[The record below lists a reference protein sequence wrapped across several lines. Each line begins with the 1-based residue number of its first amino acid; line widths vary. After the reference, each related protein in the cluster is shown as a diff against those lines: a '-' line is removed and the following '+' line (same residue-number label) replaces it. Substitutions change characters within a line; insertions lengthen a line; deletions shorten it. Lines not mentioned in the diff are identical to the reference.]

1 MEKKV
6 TSPAVKGLIIS
17 MVLIVVGLVIY
28 FTDQMG
34 NKALG
39 WVQYL
44 LFMGGIV
51 WACISYAKDM
61 NANVTFGNVFAHGFK
76 TTALV
81 IAVMAVYTL
90 LATKVLFP
98 EMVDKGIDQA
108 RAQMESQGKLSD
120 SDIDNALSMTRK
132 YFVPIAMGAIVLM
145 FGLLGCIASLVGAAA
160 AKKNPQ
166 APFNQ

>member
-6 TSPAVKGLIIS
+6 TSPVAKGLIIS
-17 MVLIVVGLVIY
+17 LILIVVGLAVY
-28 FTDQMG
+28 FTDQMA

-44 LFMGGIV
+44 LFMGAIV

-61 NANVTFGNVFAHGFK
+61 NANVSFGNVFAHGFK
-76 TTALV
+76 TTAVV
-81 IAVMAVYTL
+81 IVIMAIYTL

-108 RAQMESQGKLSD
+108 RAEMESQAKLSD

-145 FGLLGCIASLVGAAA
+145 FGLLGCIASLIGAAA

-166 APFNQ
+166 TPFNQ